1 MMARVKN
8 SELVAAGAVVAMS
21 IWFGG
26 CGRSRATT
34 EQSQEKQAVKK
45 GPIEPGPEARKAIQ
59 RALIAAKPGDVIE
72 LAAGKFDLNG
82 TISLDVKDVT
92 IRGQGHDKTNLDF
105 SRQEAGTGGEGV
117 LVTAGPITIEDLA
130 IENARGDALKVTGA
144 DGVTIRR
151 VRTEWT
157 GGPDAKN
164 GSYGI
169 YPVSCKNVLVEHC
182 VAIGASD
189 AGIYVGQ
196 SENIVVRHNR
206 AKHNVAGIEI
216 ENSINA
222 DVYENHTSNN
232 AGGILI
238 FSLPNLPAG
247 NGRGCRVFKNEIV
260 DNNHENFAPAGN
272 IVAMVPPGTG
282 LMIMAY
288 DDVEVFEN
296 TFKDNGTV
304 NLSILSY
311 LVTKKKYEDPKY
323 DPYAERIAIHH
334 NKFTGGGD
342 KPAGEMGK
350 QLSLLVG
357 GTFPDIAYDGIVD
370 EKKLVEGKL
379 PDALRILIYDN
390 GDADFANL
398 DLANFDPLRFKFP
411 KVSRD
416 LAPHDGS
423 RTALRP
429 VELNRVQ

>member
-1 MMARVKN
+1 MARGN
-8 SELVAAGAVVAMS
+8 NFRLLAFGTLVATS
-21 IWFGG
+21 IGLGG
-26 CGRSRATT
+26 CGRTSSTT
-34 EQSQEKQAVKK
+34 EQTQAQGAPKK
-45 GPIEPGPEARKAIQ
+45 GAIEPGPEARKQIQ
-59 RALIAAKPGDVIE
+59 RALIAAKPGAVIE
-72 LAAGKFDLNG
+72 LAAGKFELNG

-92 IRGQGHDKTNLDF
+92 IRGQGHDKTILEF
-105 SRQEAGTGGEGV
+105 SQQEAGTGGEAL
-117 LVTAGPITIEDLA
+117 LVTAGPITLEDLA

-196 SENIVVRHNR
+196 SENIIVRHNR
-206 AKHNVAGIEI
+206 TTHNVAGIEI

-232 AGGILI
+232 AGGILV

-260 DNNHENFAPAGN
+260 ENNHANFAPEGN

-311 LVTKKKYEDPKY
+311 LVTEKKYDDPKY
-323 DPYAERIAIHH
+323 DPYAEGVTIHH
-334 NKFTGGGD
+334 NQFTGGGD
-342 KPAGEMGK
+342 NPAGKMGK
-350 QLSLLVG
+350 QLSFLVG
-357 GTFPDIAYDGIVD
+357 GKFPDIAYDGIID
-370 EKKLVEGKL
+370 DKKLVGGKL
-379 PDALRILIYDN
+379 PEAMRILIHDN

-398 DLANFDPLRFKFP
+398 DLANFDPVRLKLP
-411 KVSRD
+411 KVSRE

-429 VELNRVQ
+429 VELKVQ

>member
-1 MMARVKN
+1 
-8 SELVAAGAVVAMS
+8 
-21 IWFGG
+21 
-26 CGRSRATT
+26 
-34 EQSQEKQAVKK
+34 
-45 GPIEPGPEARKAIQ
+45 
-59 RALIAAKPGDVIE
+59 LIAAKPGDVIE

-92 IRGQGHDKTNLDF
+92 IRGQGLDKTILDF

-117 LVTAGPITIEDLA
+117 LVTAGPITLEDLA

-157 GGPDAKN
+157 SGPDSKN

-182 VAIGASD
+182 VAIAASD

-196 SENIVVRHNR
+196 SENIIVRHNR
-206 AKHNVAGIEI
+206 ATQNVAGIEI

-232 AGGILI
+232 AGGILV

-247 NGRGCRVFKNEIV
+247 NGHGCRVFKNEIV
-260 DNNHENFAPAGN
+260 NNNHANFAQEGN

-311 LVTKKKYEDPKY
+311 LVTEKKYDDSKY
-323 DPYAERIAIHH
+323 DPYAEGIAIHH

-350 QLSLLVG
+350 KLSLLVG
-357 GTFPDIAYDGIVD
+357 GKFPDIAYDGIVD
-370 EKKLVEGKL
+370 EKKLVDGKL
-379 PDALRILIYDN
+379 PDSLRIVIHDN

-398 DLANFDPLRFKFP
+398 DLANFDPLRLKLP
-411 KVSRD
+411 KISRD
-416 LAPHDGS
+416 LSPHDGS

-429 VELNRVQ
+429 VELNKVQ

>member
-1 MMARVKN
+1 MVEVLWICGILLIAGCFVPSCGTPQPAQYIVTSS
-8 SELVAAGAVVAMS
+8 SE
-21 IWFGG
+21 
-26 CGRSRATT
+26 
-34 EQSQEKQAVKK
+34 
-45 GPIEPGPEARKAIQ
+45 PIKPGPDARKQIQ

-72 LAAGKFDLNG
+72 LSGGKFELNG

-92 IRGQGHDKTNLDF
+92 IRGQGHEKTILDF
-105 SRQEAGTGGEGV
+105 SRQEAGTGGEG
-117 LVTAGPITIEDLA
+117 LSITAGPITLEDVA

-206 AKHNVAGIEI
+206 ATHNVAGIEI

-232 AGGILI
+232 AGGILV

-247 NGRGCRVFKNEIV
+247 NGRGCRVFRNEIIE
-260 DNNHENFAPAGN
+260 NNHANFAPAGN

-296 TFKDNGTV
+296 TFADNGTV

-311 LVTKKKYEDPKY
+311 LVTEKKYDDPKY
-323 DPYAERIAIHH
+323 DPYPEGIAIHH

-350 QLSLLVG
+350 KLSLLVG
-357 GTFPDIAYDGIVD
+357 GKFPDIAYDGIVD
-370 EKKLVEGKL
+370 EKKLEGDKL
-379 PDALRILIYDN
+379 PEKLRILIHDN

-398 DLANFDPLRFKFP
+398 DLANFDPLRLKLP
-411 KVSRD
+411 KISRD
-416 LAPHDGS
+416 LSPHDGS

-429 VELNRVQ
+429 VELKKVQ

>member
-1 MMARVKN
+1 MIPCSQRRMLGLLWVCVTLLIPGCFFPSCNNQPAQY
-8 SELVAAGAVVAMS
+8 LVVTSV
-21 IWFGG
+21 
-26 CGRSRATT
+26 
-34 EQSQEKQAVKK
+34 E
-45 GPIEPGPEARKAIQ
+45 PIEPGPDARKRIQ
-59 RALIAAKPGDVIE
+59 RALIAATPGDVIE
-72 LAAGKFDLNG
+72 LAAGKFELNG

-92 IRGQGHDKTNLDF
+92 IRGQGLDKTILEF
-105 SRQEAGTGGEGV
+105 SRQEAGTGGEG
-117 LVTAGPITIEDLA
+117 LSVTAGPITLEDLA

-151 VRTEWT
+151 VRVEWT

-196 SENIVVRHNR
+196 SENIIVRRNR
-206 AKHNVAGIEI
+206 ATHNVAGIEI

-232 AGGILI
+232 AGGILV

-260 DNNHENFAPAGN
+260 ENNHANFAPAGN

-311 LVTKKKYEDPKY
+311 LVTEKKYDDPKY
-323 DPYAERIAIHH
+323 DPYPEGIAIHR

-342 KPAGEMGK
+342 KPAGDMGK
-350 QLSLLVG
+350 KLSLLVG
-357 GTFPDIAYDGIVD
+357 GKFPDIAYDGIVD
-370 EKKLVEGKL
+370 EAKLVDGEL
-379 PDALRILIYDN
+379 PESLRILIHDN

-398 DLANFDPLRFKFP
+398 DLANFDPVRLKWP
-411 KVSRD
+411 KISRD

-429 VELNRVQ
+429 VELNKVQ

>member
-1 MMARVKN
+1 MARVN
-8 SELVAAGAVVAMS
+8 NVRMLAVIAILYAS
-21 IWFGG
+21 LTLGG
-26 CGRSRATT
+26 CGRTSSTA
-34 EQSQEKQAVKK
+34 EKTQAERSAKK
-45 GPIEPGPEARKAIQ
+45 GPIEPGPDARKAIQ
-59 RALIAAKPGDVIE
+59 RALIAAQPGDVIE

-82 TISLDVKDVT
+82 TISLDIKDVT
-92 IRGQGHDKTNLDF
+92 IRGQGNDKTILEF
-105 SRQEAGTGGEGV
+105 SQQEAGTGGEGL
-117 LVTAGPITIEDLA
+117 LVTAGPITLEDLA

-151 VRTEWT
+151 VRVEWT

-182 VAIGASD
+182 VAKGASD

-196 SENIVVRHNR
+196 SENIIVRHNR
-206 AKHNVAGIEI
+206 TTHNVAGIEI

-232 AGGILI
+232 AGGILV

-260 DNNHENFAPAGN
+260 ENNHANFAPEGN

-282 LMIMAY
+282 LMIMSY

-296 TFKDNGTV
+296 TFKNNGTV

-311 LVTKKKYEDPKY
+311 LVTEKKYDDPKY
-323 DPYAERIAIHH
+323 DPYPEGVTVHH
-334 NKFTGGGD
+334 NSFTGGGD
-342 KPAGEMGK
+342 KPAGDMGK
-350 QLSLLVG
+350 KLKFLVG

-370 EKKLVEGKL
+370 EAKLVDGKL
-379 PDALRILIYDN
+379 PDKLRILIHDN

-398 DLANFDPLRFKFP
+398 DLANFDPVRLKLP
-411 KVSRD
+411 KISRD

-423 RTALRP
+423 RTALRA
-429 VELNRVQ
+429 VELKVQ